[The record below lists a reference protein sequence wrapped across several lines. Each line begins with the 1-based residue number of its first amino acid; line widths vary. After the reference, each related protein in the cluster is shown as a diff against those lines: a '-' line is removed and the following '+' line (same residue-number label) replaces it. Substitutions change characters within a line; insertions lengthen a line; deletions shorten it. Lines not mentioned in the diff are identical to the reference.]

1 MRHCT
6 ESITHQLVD
15 TILAFHSGII
25 EPVVQSLQ
33 VEDPLTEILFLE
45 AILILL
51 EDLGGDLD
59 DFEGVA
65 LFTVGAAHGLN
76 ISYILRIAQVER
88 HLL

>member
-1 MRHCT
+1 MRNCT

-15 TILAFHSGII
+15 TILAFHPGII
-25 EPVVQSLQ
+25 ETVVQSLQ
-33 VEDPLTEILFLE
+33 IEYPLSEIFLLE

-65 LFTVGAAHGLN
+65 LFTVGVAHELN
-76 ISYILRIAQVER
+76 ISYILRIAQVK
-88 HLL
+88 

>member
-1 MRHCT
+1 MRHYT

-45 AILILL
+45 AILILF

-65 LFTVGAAHGLN
+65 LFTVGAAHELS
-76 ISYILRIAQVER
+76 ISYILMIAQV
-88 HLL
+88 